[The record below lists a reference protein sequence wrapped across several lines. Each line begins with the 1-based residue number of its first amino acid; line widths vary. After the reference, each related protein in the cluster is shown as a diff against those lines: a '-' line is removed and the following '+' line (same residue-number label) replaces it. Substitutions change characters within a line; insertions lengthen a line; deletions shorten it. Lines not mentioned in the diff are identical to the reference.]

1 MSLIYLA
8 AWLHFPLSA
17 PARAGSDPGNLNLH
31 HLATIPLLSLALSAP
46 AAWAASE
53 PALPPIDPWRY
64 SEDYSY
70 LDDPAKR
77 TGAWGEAGKWMRLG
91 ASSTL
96 TVGAELRM
104 RYERYRNNEFG
115 DAAVPDE
122 GYQLYRFLPYAD
134 LRLGSQVRAF
144 GQLGL
149 THANR
154 DAGSIGPPDDTG
166 NDVLQAFVDLSF
178 PGAAGA
184 WTARAGRQVMAYGSE
199 RLISARYG
207 PNVLRSFDGGMLSWQ
222 GQDLRVDGFLVRPVR
237 NDPDD
242 FSDRA
247 DPQRRLGGLYGTWS
261 APGGVA
267 DTGLDAYLLSLSSDN
282 ARYNQGS
289 GPETRNAL
297 GARYFGKRAG
307 WRWDLEAVYQYGSFA
322 GAPARAWS
330 LASDVS
336 HTFQDLP
343 LHPRLG
349 LKANIISGDRD
360 PGDPKL
366 QTFAVFFPKGK
377 YFGEAGL
384 IGPSNLIN
392 LHPSLTL
399 DLGSGWT
406 LGTAAIFYWRQS
418 LQDGVYGV
426 AGNLLRPAGGS
437 RSRYIG
443 TQADVV
449 LGWEVSRHLSFEAAY
464 SVFRPGSFIRDMG
477 RAETVHFFGL
487 EALWRY

>member
-1 MSLIYLA
+1 MNLHRLATLALA
-8 AWLHFPLSA
+8 A
-17 PARAGSDPGNLNLH
+17 
-31 HLATIPLLSLALSAP
+31 LALALAAP
-46 AAWAASE
+46 SVVLAAPQ

-77 TGAWGEAGKWMRLG
+77 TGAWNEAGKWIPLG
-91 ASSTL
+91 DSSALTL
-96 TVGAELRM
+96 GAELRV
-104 RYERYRNNEFG
+104 RLERYRNNEFG
-115 DAAVPDE
+115 DAPVPDE
-122 GYQLYRFLPYAD
+122 SYMLYRFLPYAD
-134 LRLGSQVRAF
+134 LRLGSRVRAF
-144 GQLGL
+144 GQLNL
-149 THANR
+149 THADR
-154 DAGSIGPPDDTG
+154 DAAAIGPPDDTG
-166 NDVLQAFVDLSF
+166 SDVLQAFVDVSF
-178 PGAAGA
+178 PTDAGT
-184 WTARAGRQVMAYGSE
+184 WTARAGRQVLAYGSE

-207 PNVLRSFDGGMLSWQ
+207 PNVLRSFDGGALSWL
-222 GQDLRVDGFLVRPVR
+222 GQELRVDGFLVRPVR

-247 DPQRRLGGLYGTWS
+247 DPQRSLGGLYGTWS
-261 APGGVA
+261 APAGAAG
-267 DTGLDAYLLSLSSDN
+267 TGLDAYLLTLSSDS
-282 ARYNQGS
+282 ARYNQGN

-297 GARYFGKRAG
+297 GARYFGKRSD
-307 WRWDLEAVYQYGSFA
+307 WTWDVEAVYQYGSFA

-330 LASDVS
+330 LASDVGY
-336 HTFQDLP
+336 TFRGVP
-343 LHPRLG
+343 LRPRLG
-349 LKANIISGDRD
+349 MKANIISGDRD
-360 PGDPKL
+360 PDDPKL

-377 YFGEAGL
+377 YFGEAGQ

-406 LGTAAIFYWRQS
+406 LGTAAVFYWRQS

-437 RSRYIG
+437 RARYIG

-464 SVFRPGSFIRDMG
+464 SVFRPGPFIRDTG
-477 RAETVHFFGL
+477 RAETVHFLGL

>member
-1 MSLIYLA
+1 MNLIRLAILPLA
-8 AWLHFPLSA
+8 A
-17 PARAGSDPGNLNLH
+17 
-31 HLATIPLLSLALSAP
+31 LALSP
-46 AAWAASE
+46 AQAAE

-70 LDDPAKR
+70 LDDPARR
-77 TGAWGEAGKWMRLG
+77 TGAWGEAGKWIRLG
-91 ASSTL
+91 ESATL
-96 TVGAELRM
+96 TLGAELRA

-115 DAAVPDE
+115 DATVPDE

-134 LRLGSQVRAF
+134 LRLGRQVRAF
-144 GQLGL
+144 GQLNL
-149 THANR
+149 THAER
-154 DAGSIGPPDDTG
+154 DAGSIGPPDNTG
-166 NDVLQAFVDLSF
+166 RDVLQAFVDVSF
-178 PGAAGA
+178 PGHAGT

-207 PNVLRSFDGGMLSWQ
+207 PNVLRSFDGGALGWL
-222 GQDLRVDGFLVRPVR
+222 GGDLRVDGFLVRPVR
-237 NDPDD
+237 NDPDN

-261 APGGVA
+261 APGGMA
-267 DTGLDAYLLSLSSDN
+267 DAGLDAYLLSLSSDS

-297 GARYFGKRAG
+297 GTRYFGKHAD

-336 HTFQDLP
+336 YTFRGTP
-343 LHPRLG
+343 LQPRVG
-349 LKANIISGDRD
+349 LKANIVSGDRNPD
-360 PGDPKL
+360 DPKL

-406 LGTAAIFYWRQS
+406 LGTAAVFYWRQS

-426 AGNLLRPAGGS
+426 AGNLLRPAGAS
-437 RSRYIG
+437 RARYIG

-464 SVFRPGSFIRDMG
+464 SVFRPGSFIRDTG

>member
-1 MSLIYLA
+1 MNINRLA
-8 AWLHFPLSA
+8 I
-17 PARAGSDPGNLNLH
+17 
-31 HLATIPLLSLALSAP
+31 IPLLSLALTAAPSAC
-46 AAWAASE
+46 AAAE

-64 SEDYSY
+64 TEDYSY
-70 LDDPAKR
+70 LDDPARR
-77 TGAWGEAGKWMRLG
+77 TGAWGEAGKWIRLG
-91 ASSTL
+91 ESSAL
-96 TVGAELRM
+96 TVGAELRL

-115 DAAVPDE
+115 GAAVADE

-144 GQLGL
+144 GQLSL
-149 THANR
+149 TRANR

-178 PGAAGA
+178 PGATGA

-207 PNVLRSFDGGMLSWQ
+207 PNVLRAFDGGMLSWQ
-222 GQDLRVDGFLVRPVR
+222 GQDLRVDGFFVRPVR

-242 FSDRA
+242 FSDRG
-247 DPQRRLGGLYGTWS
+247 DPERRLGGLYGTWS
-261 APGGVA
+261 APGGMA
-267 DTGLDAYLLSLSSDN
+267 GTGLDAYLLSLSSGN

-307 WRWDLEAVYQYGSFA
+307 WAWDLEAVYQYGSFA

-336 HTFQDLP
+336 HTFRDLP

-384 IGPSNLIN
+384 IGPANLIN

>member
-1 MSLIYLA
+1 MNLIRIAILPLA
-8 AWLHFPLSA
+8 A
-17 PARAGSDPGNLNLH
+17 
-31 HLATIPLLSLALSAP
+31 LALSAAQ
-46 AAWAASE
+46 AAE

-70 LDDPAKR
+70 LDDPARR
-77 TGAWGEAGKWMRLG
+77 TGAWGEAGKWIRLG
-91 ASSTL
+91 ESATL
-96 TVGAELRM
+96 TLGAELRA

-134 LRLGSQVRAF
+134 LRLGRQVRAF
-144 GQLGL
+144 GQLNL
-149 THANR
+149 THAER

-166 NDVLQAFVDLSF
+166 RDVLQAFVDVSF
-178 PGAAGA
+178 PGDAGT

-207 PNVLRSFDGGMLSWQ
+207 PNVLRSFDGGALGWL
-222 GQDLRVDGFLVRPVR
+222 GGDLRVDGFLVRPVR

-261 APGGVA
+261 APGGLA
-267 DTGLDAYLLSLSSDN
+267 DTGLDAYLLSLSSDS

-297 GARYFGKRAG
+297 GTRYFGKRAG

-336 HTFQDLP
+336 YTFRGAP
-343 LHPRLG
+343 LQPRLG
-349 LKANIISGDRD
+349 LKANIISGDRNPD
-360 PGDPKL
+360 DPKL

-406 LGTAAIFYWRQS
+406 LGTAAVFYWRQS

-426 AGNLLRPAGGS
+426 AGNLLRPAGAS

-464 SVFRPGSFIRDMG
+464 SVFRPGGFIRDTG